1 VKTAETADTLEF
13 LRAHV
18 VEFGSHSGVV
28 ANVVLLFQDAVPTT
42 LHMRFLYGVDW
53 GSELGNFRGRA
64 KVHVAFR
71 NRYIASL
78 KFYIGVFLSV
88 RKKDLIWI
96 STGPEHRVV
105 PDVLFLGLLLLFFR
119 KRLVLSIRDANN
131 WMAGYPG
138 TAVSRFTLALRRF
151 YLKHVRRLVFE
162 TKAQERLFSLYYPSL
177 PALRSHCPTMFS
189 DGGSLWELGI
199 GIQSG
204 AISPTRPTLRV
215 GLVGAVDPTRRDY
228 VQLMAAI
235 CAVQEKLLRPVELVV
250 LGNAGGPGAKRTLE
264 ELRAVALVE
273 SVEGFLPQRDLIL
286 KSRSCA
292 FLLAPLMADKSYG
305 STRGTGV
312 FGDAILSGVNVV
324 VPAFVDPGREFAAVC
339 ITYDDQEGLQKIFLE
354 AGASGGPQ
362 TIDQHVLESFSSA
375 ALQTF
380 LFDRL
385 RLDARRY

>member
-1 VKTAETADTLEF
+1 M
-13 LRAHV
+13 

-53 GSELGNFRGRA
+53 ESELGNFRGQA

-78 KFYIGVFLSV
+78 KFYIGVFLSI

-138 TAVSRFTLALRRF
+138 TAVSRFTLALRRS
-151 YLKHVRRLVFE
+151 YLKHVHRLVFE
-162 TKAQERLFSLYYPSL
+162 TKVQERLFSLYYPDL

-189 DGGSLWELGI
+189 DGGSLWGLGI
-199 GIQSG
+199 GFQSRD
-204 AISPTRPTLRV
+204 ISPTQPTLRV
-215 GLVGAVDPTRRDY
+215 GLAGAVDPTRRDY
-228 VQLMAAI
+228 GQLIGAIRSVQA
-235 CAVQEKLLRPVELVV
+235 KLPKPVELVV
-250 LGNAGGPGAKRTLE
+250 LGNAGGPGAAETLE
-264 ELRAVALVE
+264 ELRTVALVE
-273 SVEGFLPQRDLIL
+273 NKEGFLPQRDLIL

-292 FLLAPLMADKSYG
+292 FLLAPLMANKSYG

-312 FGDAILSGVNVV
+312 FGDAILSGVKVV
-324 VPAFVDPGREFAAVC
+324 VPASVDPEHEFASVC
-339 ITYDDQEGLQKIFLE
+339 ITYEGTQELAQILLDAATAPHGIGDD
-354 AGASGGPQ
+354 
-362 TIDQHVLESFSSA
+362 VLNTFSSTTLRTLLFYRLGLA
-375 ALQTF
+375 AY
-380 LFDRL
+380 RN
-385 RLDARRY
+385 